1 MLVARQKCH
10 SLVSASHRRG
20 ILSPVSTS
28 ALLVSVGA
36 SALASPGYGQVPD
49 EPGRHLIEVES
60 SVDGS
65 TQPSYLILPS
75 DFSIGGPP
83 RPIVVSLHS
92 WSFGVEQ
99 RWPDLEQMVAER
111 GWMYLFPNFRGR
123 NDNTEACGS
132 DIALQDVIDALDWV
146 EAHYSVDSERIYV
159 TGVSGGGFM
168 TLAMVA
174 TYPTR
179 WTAASAWVPLSDLR
193 AWYDFHAGDQY
204 GEMTRQ
210 CVGGNPAE
218 DSAISEEMDRRSPL
232 HRLANAVGV
241 PLDIAAGRF
250 DGHDGAPIPVWHSL
264 AAFNVLA
271 EAVSEPQVTAQEI
284 AELSRHDPYLERPV
298 ASDTVPDTSFGRP
311 IFLRRE
317 AGRARVTI
325 FDGAHEGIPAAA
337 MAWFDA
343 HPGR

>member
-1 MLVARQKCH
+1 MRGPTGL
-10 SLVSASHRRG
+10 SAAV
-20 ILSPVSTS
+20 IAFV
-28 ALLVSVGA
+28 
-36 SALASPGYGQVPD
+36 LAAHAEAQVPT
-49 EPGRHLIEVES
+49 EPGRYLIEVES

-65 TQPSYLILPS
+65 AQPSYLILPP
-75 DFSIGGPP
+75 DFSRGGPA

-99 RWPDLEQMVAER
+99 RWPELEQMVAHR
-111 GWMYLFPNFRGR
+111 GWIYLFPDFRGR
-123 NDNTEACGS
+123 NDSIEACAS
-132 DIALQDVIDALDWV
+132 DVARQDVIDALDWV
-146 EAHYSVDSERIYV
+146 IEHYPIDSERVYV

-174 TYPTR
+174 SHPTR

-193 AWYDFHAGDQY
+193 AWYDFHAGDPY

-210 CVGGNPAE
+210 CVGGDPAQ
-218 DSAISEEMDRRSPL
+218 DASISQEMERRSPL
-232 HRLANAVGV
+232 HQLANAADV

-264 AAFNVLA
+264 AAFNVVAATLG
-271 EAVSEPQVTAQEI
+271 EPQVTALEI
-284 AELSRHDPYLERPV
+284 AELTRHAPHLDHPTE
-298 ASDTVPDTSFGRP
+298 SDTVTDSSFGRR
-311 IFLRRE
+311 ILLRRH
-317 AGRARVTI
+317 AGKARVTI

-337 MAWFDA
+337 IAWFEA